1 MKKKL
6 TPSPLS
12 HRESALVNA
21 LIRGE
26 NRADYA
32 MEAGLSLSTIAIMT
46 RVILAKL
53 QARTMLHAIAIL
65 HAKYE

>member
-1 MKKKL
+1 MKKKS
-6 TPSPLS
+6 TSPLT

-26 NRADYA
+26 TRADYA
-32 MEAGLSLSTIAIMT
+32 MEAGLSLSTIANMT

-65 HAKYE
+65 HAKHE